1 VRTFSMALA
10 ATLIGLAL
18 LPGVADAA
26 PPSVGHFRYAIDT
39 AAGNADYSKTGARNN
54 VLVLQSYQVPLMQRL
69 KAANPSLKILIYKDL
84 SGMVERDQWGGV
96 STGVATQDA
105 AAHPEWFLQNTSGQ
119 RFTFRNYSWI
129 WAADVGNA
137 GYQQKWADN
146 VLAEMGSKGWDG
158 VFIDD
163 TNPSMEYHYDVA
175 SVAKYPT
182 DATYQAAT
190 GSALQA
196 IGARF
201 RSAGKLAIPNFGF
214 WKDYPAVINDW
225 LKYVDGGMNE
235 NFVKVG
241 DTAAAAGYD
250 RASVWE
256 TQLQSIKDAEA
267 QGKLYLGVSHSAN
280 SDGAAAQYG
289 YATMLL
295 AGAGKAT
302 FALHGDYTNE
312 NWFSVYDY
320 AIGTPA
326 ATETREASGVHRRKF
341 TNGLVLVN
349 PTAASVSVQ
358 FGGAYTG
365 SGLTNATAATLPA
378 HSALI
383 LAKAGGGAPFQS
395 SRAKTA
401 RRTPVKATMASAS
414 SRAQAAKKAQT
425 TKARRM
431 AARAQTAE
439 RAQARRR

>member
-10 ATLIGLAL
+10 ATLIAL
-18 LPGVADAA
+18 VLPGTANAA
-26 PPSVGHFRYAIDT
+26 SSVGHFRYAIDT
-39 AAGNADYSKTGARNN
+39 AAGTADYSQTGARNK

-119 RFTFRNYSWI
+119 RFTFRYYNWI

-146 VLAEMGSKGWDG
+146 VLAEMGNKGWDG
-158 VFIDD
+158 VFMDD

-175 SVAKYPT
+175 RVAKYPT
-182 DATYQAAT
+182 DAAYQAAT
-190 GSALQA
+190 GSALAA

-201 RSAGKLAIPNFGF
+201 HSAGKLAVPNFGF
-214 WKDYPAVINDW
+214 WKDYPGVINDW
-225 LKYVDGGMNE
+225 LRYVDGGMNE

-241 DTAAAAGYD
+241 SSAAADSYD

-256 TQLQSIKDAEA
+256 SQLQSIKDAEA
-267 QGKLYLGVSHSAN
+267 QGKLYLGVSHSSN
-280 SDGAAAQYG
+280 DDGAAARYG

-295 AGAGKAT
+295 AGAGNAS
-302 FALHGDYTNE
+302 FAMHGDYTNE
-312 NWFSVYDY
+312 NWFPVYDY

-326 ATETREASGVHRRKF
+326 AAETRDPSGVHRRKF
-341 TNGLVLVN
+341 SNGLVLVN
-349 PTAASVSVQ
+349 PTNASVSVQ
-358 FGGAYTG
+358 LGGAYTG
-365 SGLTNATAATLPA
+365 SGLTNATAATLQPHA
-378 HSALI
+378 SLV
-383 LAKAGGGAPFQS
+383 LAKAGGGAPFRS

-401 RRTPVKATMASAS
+401 RRTPVKAKTAQAT
-414 SRAQAAKKAQT
+414 SRARAAKKARAA
-425 TKARRM
+425 KARR
-431 AARAQTAE
+431 AARA
-439 RAQARRR
+439 RAQSHRS